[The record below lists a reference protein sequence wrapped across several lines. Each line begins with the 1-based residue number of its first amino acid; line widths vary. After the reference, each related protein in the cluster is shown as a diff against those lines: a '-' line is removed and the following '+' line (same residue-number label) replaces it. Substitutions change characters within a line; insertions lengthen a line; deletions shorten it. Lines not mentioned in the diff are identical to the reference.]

1 MKELFAGR
9 KLQKS
14 VGLRWRAADFV
25 YAVDPAE
32 AGLHQYGVRS
42 MYIWGLQIV
51 LNFVPA
57 MITETR
63 NAGEAVI
70 FCRHEI
76 EFFCGQM

>member
-1 MKELFAGR
+1 
-9 KLQKS
+9 
-14 VGLRWRAADFV
+14 
-25 YAVDPAE
+25 
-32 AGLHQYGVRS
+32 

-57 MITETR
+57 MKTETR
-63 NAGEAVI
+63 NVGRSCD

>member
-1 MKELFAGR
+1 ML
-9 KLQKS
+9 LIP
-14 VGLRWRAADFV
+14 L
-25 YAVDPAE
+25 E

-57 MITETR
+57 MKTETR

-70 FCRHEI
+70 FVGTRLS
-76 EFFCGQM
+76 FFVIKCNERLVL